1 MAHGEWIER
10 WRVLASQD
18 LLREGAGQ
26 AQMVQRWSAL
36 ANRLDDGSEQRPDPI
51 LDFVMGIL
59 TPDSTVLDI
68 GAGVGRWTIPIA
80 ERVRGVTALEPVAGM
95 RQVLEERLARRK
107 LTNVSVI
114 AAPWMDAEV
123 TRHDA
128 VVAAYSSYTSPDLPA
143 FAHKMETTAGRLCG
157 LALRIPANDGVM
169 GELSERIRGEW
180 HDSPNFIVA
189 YNALLEAGFTPNVF
203 IEPVAVSYWTDA
215 TLAEAGVRARRHLRL
230 SDDRYDGL
238 IAETLERHLRRT
250 PEGYRWP
257 DWMRSALVWWE
268 PSRAPR

>member
-18 LLREGAGQ
+18 LVREGAGQ
-26 AQMVQRWSAL
+26 GQMVQRWSAL
-36 ANRLDDGSEQRPDPI
+36 AKRLDDGSDQRPDPI
-51 LDFVMGIL
+51 LDFVIGL
-59 TPDSTVLDI
+59 LKPDSTVLDI
-68 GAGVGRWTIPIA
+68 GAGVGRWAIPIA
-80 ERVRGVTALEPVAGM
+80 GQVRGVTALEPVAGM

-107 LTNVSVI
+107 LTNVNVI
-114 AAPWMDAEV
+114 AAPWMEADVA
-123 TRHDA
+123 RHDV
-128 VVAAYSSYTSPDLPA
+128 VVAAYSSYSSPDLPA
-143 FAHKMETTAGRLCG
+143 FARKMEATAGRLCG
-157 LALRIPANDGVM
+157 MALRIPANDGIM

-180 HDSPNFIVA
+180 HDTPNFIVA

-238 IAETLERHLRRT
+238 IAETLERRLT
-250 PEGYRWP
+250 KTAEGYRWP

-268 PSRAPR
+268 PSQVNH